1 MFNALFT
8 KTDEYARLAQ
18 ALGGP
23 GACALFGIPGSGRA
37 MVYAALAKA
46 LDKPL
51 CIVTP
56 GEAEATRF
64 AGDLNALGVAAA
76 VFPAR
81 DYVLRPIEGTG
92 REYEYRRL
100 AVLGDL
106 VGGRLQAVCVP
117 DEGLT
122 QYTTPRA
129 DFCANTRSLRPGD
142 TLPRAELTALL
153 YGAGYT
159 RRDQVDG
166 PGQFS
171 IRGDIADIY
180 APDMK
185 QPARMEFWGDEIDTM
200 HTFDLATQRRDEP
213 IEKIYVSP
221 AREILFGQPA
231 DAAEKIRSY
240 IKKARGR
247 RRTALETCT
256 AADLAQ
262 LDGGAMPVN
271 MDKYLTLRYPEP
283 ATILDYFDDP
293 LLILE
298 EPASLREAERATAFR
313 RGEELSALLEDGVLA
328 AGLDKLYAESGWLW
342 AQCAAHRTLC
352 AENFARSMPDVPL
365 KTIVNAPAHA
375 ARLGRRGRGAA
386 GGHPAALQ
394 RRHGG
399 HGHGRHAPCGGRSGR
414 RPAHQR
420 AERHD
425 GCGGG
430 AERRVGADPAG
441 AAFRRVQPAVCE
453 IRRVYGPRLR
463 RERRTEEEKAQ

>member
-142 TLPRAELTALL
+142 ALPRAELTALL

-213 IEKIYVSP
+213 IEKSTSP
-221 AREILFGQPA
+221 PRGDTVRSARRRSGEDPLLYQKGPRQ
-231 DAAEKIRSY
+231 AAHGAGDLHRCGPGT
-240 IKKARGR
+240 AGR
-247 RRTALETCT
+247 RR
-256 AADLAQ
+256 D
-262 LDGGAMPVN
+262 
-271 MDKYLTLRYPEP
+271 
-283 ATILDYFDDP
+283 
-293 LLILE
+293 
-298 EPASLREAERATAFR
+298 
-313 RGEELSALLEDGVLA
+313 
-328 AGLDKLYAESGWLW
+328 
-342 AQCAAHRTLC
+342 
-352 AENFARSMPDVPL
+352 ARQHGQIS
-365 KTIVNAPAHA
+365 HA
-375 ARLGRRGRGAA
+375 ALSRARDDFRL
-386 GGHPAALQ
+386 L
-394 RRHGG
+394 
-399 HGHGRHAPCGGRSGR
+399 
-414 RPAHQR
+414 
-420 AERHD
+420 
-425 GCGGG
+425 
-430 AERRVGADPAG
+430 
-441 AAFRRVQPAVCE
+441 
-453 IRRVYGPRLR
+453 
-463 RERRTEEEKAQ
+463 